1 MEQSISLGSQA
12 TINQGELFAI
22 LKAVDLLAWGPQAK
36 VLLHSERRRRESL
49 ASPGKMNLTSY
60 CPALASNKIL

>member
-49 ASPGKMNLTSY
+49 ASPGK
-60 CPALASNKIL
+60 